1 MYRGGIMVKAAIAQF
16 FSKKNSFLRK
26 MLLTIIGLVCI
37 PLICIQ
43 LWIIRQSTSE
53 FHSSNTGSYVS
64 MLQANANTY
73 SMQLQILSD
82 TALHMSQNSIITT
95 PLQEDCSIYKQLTTV
110 NQIHTFKSST
120 PFVSDIAVY
129 YRTKGIVLSSSC
141 KRSLATFCAYAAGED
156 ATAAAQLYGFL
167 DTVTSDTFS
176 AKFDSSGYLLFAKP
190 VSMHS
195 MVRQD
200 AVICFLIKTSELSRI
215 FESSVPYNTNFSII
229 NQSGD
234 FVLKGNNF
242 PTPLLQ
248 EEEFQIFLKDV
259 DRSTYELTW
268 EGEPLNLYKYT
279 DPSSKISTLAC
290 LGRDDAEKPMVRY
303 VNRLH
308 FTVLLSFMLTC
319 ILLSTTVYIN
329 YRPVKQLVTRH
340 ATDHDDSEL
349 SELELLDSLFFAKD
363 ERIANQQNL
372 LSSFL
377 LSDLLFGVDVDPEL
391 LATHFPEETCRY
403 FAVASVT
410 RANLSSAQ
418 SNAVTGLLRSEVES
432 VDCHTTRLPNSPRT
446 LFIFI
451 GAKPLNLPILEEKLL
466 FAVQKISGEN
476 CAVQMGDAVEG
487 IANLA
492 ESHQSALAMKF
503 KFSQKDPIP
512 DENPYLSAEIQAF
525 LQKVCTGEVSDA
537 LISLEK
543 LETIIASHAI
553 NPHYRSYFCYK
564 LVFAYLTALHDAD
577 VKVPDDELEILF
589 TFQSAVQ
596 VFALLRQ
603 SVHIHCPKLKNAPD
617 AGNNH
622 IKVKLLQYVND
633 NLTNSEL
640 CLTSA
645 ADHMNMSIY
654 AISRL
659 FKEHTQ
665 QNFKE
670 YITVRRLEI
679 AYDLL
684 CTTDQSIGEIANTV
698 GFEDASYFSE
708 VFKKRYGAVPTKV
721 RSSSKA
727 AAKTQ

>member
-1 MYRGGIMVKAAIAQF
+1 MVKAAIAQF

-37 PLICIQ
+37 PLIGIQ
-43 LWIIRQSTSE
+43 LWIIHQSTSE
-53 FHSSNTGSYVS
+53 FHSSNAGSYVS

-82 TALHMSQNSIITT
+82 TALHMSQNSVIAT
-95 PLQEDCSIYKQLTTV
+95 PLQEDCNIYKQLTTV
-110 NQIHTFKSST
+110 QQIHTFKSST

-129 YRTKGIVLSSSC
+129 YRTQGIVLSSNC
-141 KRSLATFCAYAAGED
+141 KRSLATFCAYAAGKD
-156 ATAAAQLYGFL
+156 TAAAAQLYGFL
-167 DTVTSDTFS
+167 DTVTTDTFS

-190 VSMHS
+190 VSIHS
-195 MVRQD
+195 MAHQD
-200 AVICFLIKTSELSRI
+200 AVICFLIKISELSRI

-229 NQSGD
+229 NGSGD
-234 FVLKGNNF
+234 FVLKGNSF
-242 PTPLLQ
+242 PAGLLQ
-248 EEEFQIFLKDV
+248 EEAFRIFLEDT
-259 DRSTYELTW
+259 DRSTCELTW

-290 LGRDDAEKPMVRY
+290 LGRDDAEKPVVRY
-303 VNRLH
+303 VDRLH
-308 FTVLLSFMLTC
+308 FTVILSFLLTC
-319 ILLSTTVYIN
+319 ILLGTTVYIN
-329 YRPVKQLVTRH
+329 YQPVKQLVSRH
-340 ATDHDDSEL
+340 AAGHDNNEL

-363 ERIANQQNL
+363 EQIANQQDL

-391 LATHFPEETCRY
+391 LALHFPAETCRH
-403 FAVASVT
+403 FAVAAVT
-410 RANLSSAQ
+410 RANLSSSQ
-418 SNAVTGLLRSEVES
+418 SNAIAGLLRSEVES
-432 VDCHTTRLPNSPRT
+432 VECHTTRLPNSPRT

-451 GAKPLNLPILEEKLL
+451 SAEPLNLRMLEEKLL

-476 CAVQMGDAVEG
+476 CTVQMGDAVER
-487 IANLA
+487 IANLS

-512 DENPYLSAEIQAF
+512 DENPYLSAEIQTF
-525 LQKVCTGEVSDA
+525 LQKVCTGEVSAA

-553 NPHYRSYFCYK
+553 NPHYRNYFCYK
-564 LVFAYLTALHDAD
+564 LVFAYLTTLHDTGIQ
-577 VKVPDDELEILF
+577 VPDDELEILF
-589 TFQSAVQ
+589 TFQSSAQ

-603 SVHIHCPKLKNAPD
+603 SVHVHCPKQKNTPNPA
-617 AGNNH
+617 NSH
-622 IKVKLLQYVND
+622 VQMKLLQYVND

-654 AISRL
+654 AVSRL

-708 VFKKRYGAVPTKV
+708 VFKKRYGAVPTKI
-721 RSSSKA
+721 RSNAKT